1 MIDKNNWLINP
12 PNCCELERQEI
23 ILPNGNNPQDGGN
36 EEDGGKEKDESA
48 GGL

>member
-23 ILPNGNNPQDGGN
+23 ILSDGNNPQGGRN
-36 EEDGGKEKDESA
+36 EAEEGEES
-48 GGL
+48 GNDK